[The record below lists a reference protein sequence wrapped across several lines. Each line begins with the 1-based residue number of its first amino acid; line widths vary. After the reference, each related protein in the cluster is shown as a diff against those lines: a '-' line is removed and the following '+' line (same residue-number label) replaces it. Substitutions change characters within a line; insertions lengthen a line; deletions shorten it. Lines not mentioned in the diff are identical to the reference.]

1 MKCTQGQF
9 SIAARM
15 FKIVLTVIFLSFS
28 NEFVSGEFR
37 FANSYGSNMVLQRAP
52 LSAFLWGFGE
62 EGEVVRVSV
71 NNIWT
76 YYETVVDRGIFK
88 FLNLNLQKKLS

>member
-1 MKCTQGQF
+1 
-9 SIAARM
+9 M
-15 FKIVLTVIFLSFS
+15 FRIEVIVIFFLLSNKFA
-28 NEFVSGEFR
+28 SGEFR

-62 EGEVVRVSV
+62 EGQVVRVGV

-76 YYETVVDRGIFK
+76 YYETVVDRGLFK
-88 FLNLNLQKKLS
+88 Q

>member
-1 MKCTQGQF
+1 
-9 SIAARM
+9 M
-15 FKIVLTVIFLSFS
+15 FGITATVIIFLFS
-28 NEFVSGEFR
+28 NKFTSGEFR

-62 EGEVVRVSV
+62 EGQVVRISV

-76 YYETVVDRGIFK
+76 YHETVVDRGKVCIF
-88 FLNLNLQKKLS
+88 